1 MKTITRLSTVTPAL
15 DGESS
20 NDSGASLRANGPSLG
35 MALPRL
41 VLLVGVAVVLLGV
54 ASCSGTRG
62 GSDTGI
68 ELFNGRNLAGW
79 KHVLADPSVPREKVW
94 SVRDGLIV
102 CQGEPFGFLYT
113 EREFTNFRLEVQY
126 RWPPGAKPGNSGI
139 FSRVNDFSHAVPRC
153 VEVQLMHG
161 SAGDVLTLQ
170 GMKLG
175 AEQPRFFH
183 VAKHAVAGD
192 IDGVKKTQDAEA
204 APGEW
209 NRVEILAQ
217 GGSYTVWVN
226 GQKVNEAVGVE
237 RQRGPIGLQSE
248 GGEIHF
254 RRVMI
259 TPLP

>member
-1 MKTITRLSTVTPAL
+1 MKSLNPLSLVVPAP
-15 DGESS
+15 DGVCPNGSRPS
-20 NDSGASLRANGPSLG
+20 HRANRPSLRR
-35 MALPRL
+35 ALPRV
-41 VLLVGVAVVLLGV
+41 VLLVAGTAALLGI
-54 ASCSGTRG
+54 ASCSGPRS
-62 GSDTGI
+62 GSGAGI
-68 ELFNGRNLAGW
+68 ELFNGRSLAGW
-79 KHVLADPSVPREKVW
+79 KHVLADPSVPQGKVW
-94 SVRDGLIV
+94 SVRDGMIV

-113 EREFTNFRLEVQY
+113 DREFTNFRLEVQY

-139 FSRVNDFSHAVPRC
+139 FSRVNDFSRAIPRC

-175 AEQPRFFH
+175 AEQPRYFH
-183 VAKHAVAGD
+183 IANHAVAGD

-217 GGSYTVWVN
+217 GGSYTVWIN

-237 RQRGPIGLQSE
+237 LQRGPIGLQSE

>member
-1 MKTITRLSTVTPAL
+1 MKSSIRSSLVIPAP
-15 DGESS
+15 DGECP
-20 NDSGASLRANGPSLG
+20 GFFCASLRSNR
-35 MALPRL
+35 ALLALALRRAT
-41 VLLVGVAVVLLGV
+41 LLVVGTTILLGIT
-54 ASCSGTRG
+54 SCAGPGG
-62 GSDTGI
+62 GSGARL
-68 ELFNGRNLAGW
+68 ELFNGRDLTGW
-79 KHVLADPSVPREKVW
+79 KHVLADPSVSREKVW
-94 SVRDGLIV
+94 SVRDGVIV
-102 CQGEPFGFLYT
+102 CQGEPVGFLYT
-113 EREFTNFRLEVQY
+113 EREFTNFRLEVEY

-139 FSRVNDFSHAVPRC
+139 FSRVNDLSRAIPRC

-175 AEQPRFFH
+175 AEQPRYFH

-209 NRVEILAQ
+209 NRVEIQAQ

-254 RRVMI
+254 RRVVI